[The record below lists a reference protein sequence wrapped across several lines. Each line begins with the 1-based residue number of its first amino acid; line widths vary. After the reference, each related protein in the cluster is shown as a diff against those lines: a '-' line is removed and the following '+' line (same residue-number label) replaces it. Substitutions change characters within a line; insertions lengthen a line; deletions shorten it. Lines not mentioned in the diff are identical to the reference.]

1 MVWQLMNAESI
12 AALFTNGYIGHTTD
26 DFTIPIAN
34 FIKFGM
40 SLYHA

>member
-1 MVWQLMNAESI
+1 MNAESI
-12 AALFTNGYIGHTTD
+12 AALFMNGDIGHAID
-26 DFTIPIAN
+26 DFTIPTAN